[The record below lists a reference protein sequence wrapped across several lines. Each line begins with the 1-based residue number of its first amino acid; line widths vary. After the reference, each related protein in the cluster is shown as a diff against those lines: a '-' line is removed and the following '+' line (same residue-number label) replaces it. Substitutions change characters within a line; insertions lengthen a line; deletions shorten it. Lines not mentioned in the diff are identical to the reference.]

1 MKILYGVIA
10 FIVLV
15 IIAAF
20 VVPGFMDWNSYK
32 PEISE
37 RVEALTG
44 RQLSIDGDIEISLLP
59 SPKLRVSG
67 ARLSNVEGANAA
79 DMMRL
84 QALDL
89 QLALGPLLSGDFQVS
104 SLELIDPVIE
114 LERLADGRQNW
125 RFTPGAAAAAEADG
139 GASDGDGEED
149 ATEISGDVS
158 IRNGTI
164 IYRDSA
170 SGMVEYIQRLN
181 GTLSAKSLEGPFR
194 GDGSMAMRGLET
206 AFQIA
211 SGRKRGDGQIPV
223 SFKAELGEG
232 MAQLGF
238 EGMLFAR
245 QAGSEGSGTLRA
257 SGPDLADL
265 LARLGIGGVQSL
277 AAEKFSLKASA
288 EISETGL
295 NLDELQIRL
304 GETQVNGAI
313 AYVMGAPAQLDVALK
328 INRFDLDKIAENGAP
343 PSGAESASQTSQAEA
358 GAPGGED
365 GEGGEDGTIA
375 ATGIGMYMAML
386 PGDLAASI
394 DLEVQT
400 LRYRGGVVHQ
410 AHAILSLDEGVITV
424 QQASALLPGG
434 SNVAVFGQL
443 SPAEDGPRFDGQL
456 EVESDDA
463 RAVISWLDLLN
474 VSDIPSD
481 RLRRFSL
488 TTAINAD
495 ETGGELSE
503 LDLRIDASRLK
514 GYANF
519 SLGTR
524 NSLDANLHLDRL
536 NADAYLAA
544 TEAGADAAA
553 NGAVDAA
560 GAALPGAPPQGE
572 GLAFLDTLDAKLK
585 LTAGRLSYG
594 GAVLSGVTLEG
605 DLKDNIITLRRLDVS
620 DLSGAKLA
628 LNGEI
633 RDLAG
638 APDVNL
644 SFDAK
649 ADSIL
654 GLIRVAGI
662 DPSFRAD
669 SLGAVS
675 LTGSLSGGRDA
686 VNLNA
691 RLETRPAVL
700 SLIGS
705 ITSPLDDAALN
716 MGLEM
721 RAPDVA
727 ELLRA
732 ADMSPPKLVRR
743 LGALALDGGLDG
755 GLEALNL
762 SLSARAAGNHLQV
775 AGNLADFSGGGR
787 YNLAFDL
794 ANQSFAALA
803 ELLSGAQY
811 EGEEVGAVRIKGR
824 LAGDAAAAAIS
835 DLSVALGTTRIE
847 GAADLELGGP
857 VPVLRANLE
866 AGLLDAG
873 LFIGGA
879 VAGDEAAGAENASR
893 DGDGTAQGTGQQQQ
907 RQGERWSREPFDL
920 SPLAEIEADILLLA
934 DAILAGGYRFDQA
947 EFKFRV
953 AGGALEIDS
962 LRGRI
967 FDGLL
972 EAQGSIADAAPPQ
985 VNLAFKLD
993 SMDLASALRQ
1003 AADIEAVTG
1012 RASLDG
1018 RFASEGLSEYDLV
1031 RALRGDATLNAR
1043 NGTVE
1048 GVDLRL
1054 LSDRLGDLNDPA
1066 DFLGMANTG
1075 LSGGTTRLDS
1085 LDGTIHVTNGL
1096 TTTSDLLLIADG
1108 GRGSVRG
1115 TADLPS
1121 WRLDLTALFD
1131 LTDHPKAP
1139 PLGVRMTGAIDN
1151 PARELLISDMQAYLI
1166 KRIAKTAVGKLVLPK
1181 LRDGAKAE
1189 PGSIEDTLLRGIFG
1203 DPEDGEPARSTDGAQ
1218 PPPAQDSP
1226 PAASIGDALLR
1237 GVLGDSFEDAPS
1249 AVQPRIEESEPA
1261 LAPQRGGA
1269 ELSGLAPQRDG
1280 AEPAGLAPQQ
1290 GESAAARTPAP
1301 QPAPAPRPAPEPEPI
1316 PERADDDPLSPQD
1329 ILKGVFDI
1337 LND

>member
-1 MKILYGVIA
+1 MKIIYGVIA

-32 PEISE
+32 PEILE
-37 RVEALTG
+37 PVEALTG

-59 SPKLRVSG
+59 SPKLRVSDV
-67 ARLSNVEGANAA
+67 RLSNVEGANAA

-125 RFTPGAAAAAEADG
+125 RFTPGDGTAAEADG
-139 GASDGDGEED
+139 GASDEDGEED

-170 SGMVEYIQRLN
+170 SGTVEYIQRLN

-223 SFKAELGEG
+223 SFKVELGEG

-265 LARLGIGGVQSL
+265 LAQLGIGGAQSL

-288 EISETGL
+288 EISETSL

-304 GETQVNGAI
+304 GETRASGAI
-313 AYVMGAPAQLDVALK
+313 AYVMGSPAQLDAALT
-328 INRFDLDKIAENGAP
+328 INRFDLDRIAENGAP
-343 PSGAESASQTSQAEA
+343 ASGAESASQTSQAEA
-358 GAPGGED
+358 TAPGGED
-365 GEGGEDGTIA
+365 GAMA
-375 ATGIGMYMAML
+375 ATGIGTYMAML
-386 PGDLAASI
+386 PDDLAASV

-400 LRYRGGVVHQ
+400 LRYLGGVVHQ

-434 SNVAVFGQL
+434 SNVALFGQL

-463 RAVISWLDLLN
+463 RAVISWLDMLN
-474 VSDIPSD
+474 ASDIPSD

-488 TTAINAD
+488 TTAISAD

-519 SLGTR
+519 SHGAR

-536 NADAYLAA
+536 NADAYLAVGA
-544 TEAGADAAA
+544 AEAGVEAGVDAGADA
-553 NGAVDAA
+553 
-560 GAALPGAPPQGE
+560 GAAPPEAAEAAAQG
-572 GLAFLDTLDAKLK
+572 GDLGFLDSLDAKLK

-605 DLKDNIITLRRLDVS
+605 VLKDNIITLHRLNVS

-669 SLGAVS
+669 NLGAVS
-675 LTGSLSGGRDA
+675 LAGSLSGGRDA
-686 VNLNA
+686 VSLNA

-700 SLIGS
+700 SLVGS

-716 MGLEM
+716 LGLEM
-721 RAPDVA
+721 RSPDVA
-727 ELLRA
+727 ELMRA

-794 ANQSFAALA
+794 ANPSFAALA

-824 LAGDAAAAAIS
+824 LAGGAAAAAIS
-835 DLSVALGTTRIE
+835 DLSVALGTTRIS

-879 VAGDEAAGAENASR
+879 VAGDEEAGAANASR
-893 DGDGTAQGTGQQQQ
+893 NGDGAAQSPGQQPQ
-907 RQGERWSREPFDL
+907 RPGERWSREPFDL
-920 SPLAEIEADILLLA
+920 SPLAEIEADISLLA

-972 EAQGSIADAAPPQ
+972 EAQGRIADAAPPQ

-1054 LSDRLGDLNDPA
+1054 LSDRLGDLNDPS
-1066 DFLGMANTG
+1066 DFLNLADTG
-1075 LSGGTTRLDS
+1075 LSGGTTRLES
-1085 LDGTIHVTNGL
+1085 LDDTIHVKNGL
-1096 TTTSDLLLIADG
+1096 ATTSDLLLVADG

-1189 PGSIEDTLLRGIFG
+1189 PGSIEDTLLRGVFG
-1203 DPEDGEPARSTDGAQ
+1203 DPDDGEPARSPDGAQ
-1218 PPPAQDSP
+1218 PPPAEDSP
-1226 PAASIGDALLR
+1226 PASIEDVLLR

-1261 LAPQRGGA
+1261 LAPQRGGS
-1269 ELSGLAPQRDG
+1269 EPSGLAPQRDG

-1290 GESAAARTPAP
+1290 GEISAERAPAP
-1301 QPAPAPRPAPEPEPI
+1301 QPAPAPEPI